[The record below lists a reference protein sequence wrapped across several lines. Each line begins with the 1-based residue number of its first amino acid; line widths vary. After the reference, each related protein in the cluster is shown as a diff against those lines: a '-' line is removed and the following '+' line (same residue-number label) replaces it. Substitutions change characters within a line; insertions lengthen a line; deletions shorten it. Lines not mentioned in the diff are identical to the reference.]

1 MHGLIITAN
10 TDIMKC
16 HAMLHSPIEHSTKK
30 HRSFQLD
37 VFQDDCFDPT
47 KVLRHC
53 IFLRRTRTFMQ
64 SSRVQPPIIQRSCE
78 AAKFSNE
85 PEPESSPEESS
96 QQSSKGPARQQTFQ
110 DEPEPEC
117 SPQEPSHQESKG
129 PARQQTFQDER
140 EPECSPQVDS
150 PATKNP
156 KVLRDSKSFKTNV
169 VRIGVQSWKM
179 FSGPKFSMAAM
190 AVAWKA

>member
-1 MHGLIITAN
+1 MP
-10 TDIMKC
+10 C
-16 HAMLHSPIEHSTKK
+16 HSPIEHSTKK

-47 KVLRHC
+47 KVLRQC

-64 SSRVQPPIIQRSCE
+64 SSGIQPPIIQRSCE

-85 PEPESSPEESS
+85 REPESSPEESS
-96 QQSSKGPARQQTFQ
+96 HQS
-110 DEPEPEC
+110 
-117 SPQEPSHQESKG
+117 SKG

-140 EPECSPQVDS
+140 EPECSPQVDR
-150 PATKNP
+150 PATKNR

>member
-64 SSRVQPPIIQRSCE
+64 SSGVQPPIVQRSCE
-78 AAKFSNE
+78 V
-85 PEPESSPEESS
+85 
-96 QQSSKGPARQQTFQ
+96 QQTFQ

-169 VRIGVQSWKM
+169 VRIRVQSWKM
-179 FSGPKFSMAAM
+179 LSGPKFSMAAM

>member
-64 SSRVQPPIIQRSCE
+64 SSGVQPPIIQRSCE

-96 QQSSKGPARQQTFQ
+96 HQSSKGPAR
-110 DEPEPEC
+110 C
-117 SPQEPSHQESKG
+117 SKLFKTNLNRN
-129 PARQQTFQDER
+129 AVLR
-140 EPECSPQVDS
+140 S
-150 PATKNP
+150 PATKNR
-156 KVLRDSKSFKTNV
+156 KVLRGSKLFKTNV
-169 VRIGVQSWKM
+169 NRN
-179 FSGPKFSMAAM
+179 
-190 AVAWKA
+190 AVLR

>member
-1 MHGLIITAN
+1 MS
-10 TDIMKC
+10 C
-16 HAMLHSPIEHSTKK
+16 HAPFSDRAQHEKASVLPIGCLPGRLLRSNKSPATLH
-30 HRSFQLD
+30 
-37 VFQDDCFDPT
+37 
-47 KVLRHC
+47 
-53 IFLRRTRTFMQ
+53 IFKTNYRTFMQ

-96 QQSSKGPARQQTFQ
+96 HQSSKGPARQQTFQ

-129 PARQQTFQDER
+129 PARQQIFQDER